1 MPPRFGS
8 YLCLLQCKLQ
18 GLSGLEKRLKFQLF
32 LNAWKKNIFLRG
44 GKISKSFMNRGLSLF
59 DYSFKIIPSLN

>member
-18 GLSGLEKRLKFQLF
+18 GLSGLEKRLKFQLVRK
-32 LNAWKKNIFLRG
+32 ARQKNIFLRV
-44 GKISKSFMNRGLSLF
+44 GKISKSFMNRGLYNCL
-59 DYSFKIIPSLN
+59 IINSK